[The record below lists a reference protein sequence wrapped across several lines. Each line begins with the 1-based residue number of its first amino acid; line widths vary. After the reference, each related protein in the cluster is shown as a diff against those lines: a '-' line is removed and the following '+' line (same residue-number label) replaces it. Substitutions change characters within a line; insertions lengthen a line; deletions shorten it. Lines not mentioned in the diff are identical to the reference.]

1 LTREKDP
8 NLTRLR
14 SPIPNQFRRD
24 LLAKKR
30 LLGLWASLAS
40 PVSTEVIGYAGFD
53 WLLIDGEH
61 APNDLQTVMLQLM
74 ALKDSPSAAVVRPQ
88 WAEPILL
95 KRLLDLGVYNFL
107 MPFVESAEQARA
119 AVAATR
125 YPPEGIRGIAVAQR
139 SNQYGYVEDYFQQVN
154 ENICVLVQI
163 ESRLGVDS
171 VEAIADV
178 AGVDALF
185 IGPSDLSASLG
196 HFGNPNH
203 PEVQAAMR
211 HVLASAQARGKPV
224 GILTGV
230 EKEAHQYLEMGM
242 TCVAVGLD
250 VVLLRN
256 ASRQLCERF
265 KG

>member
-1 LTREKDP
+1 MAP
-8 NLTRLR
+8 IR
-14 SPIPNQFRRD
+14 SPIPNPFRRA
-24 LLAKKR
+24 LLGRER
-30 LLGLWASLAS
+30 LIGLWASLAS
-40 PVSTEVIGYAGFD
+40 PISTELLGYSGFD
-53 WLLIDGEH
+53 WLLLDGEH
-61 APNDLQTVMLQLM
+61 APNDIQTLMLQLM

-107 MPFVESAEQARA
+107 MPFVESAEQARD

-125 YPPEGIRGIAVAQR
+125 YPPRGIRGIAVAQR
-139 SNQYGYVEDYFQQVN
+139 SNQYGYVPDYFQRVDD
-154 ENICVLVQI
+154 NICVLVQI
-163 ESRLGVDS
+163 ESRPGVEAVEEIVAVEGVD
-171 VEAIADV
+171 
-178 AGVDALF
+178 GLF

-196 HFGNPNH
+196 HFGTPNH
-203 PEVQAAMR
+203 PEVQAAIR
-211 HVLASAQARGKPV
+211 RVLDCANAHGKPV

-230 EKEAHQYLEMGM
+230 EEEARRYLEMGM
-242 TCVAVGLD
+242 TCVAVGMD